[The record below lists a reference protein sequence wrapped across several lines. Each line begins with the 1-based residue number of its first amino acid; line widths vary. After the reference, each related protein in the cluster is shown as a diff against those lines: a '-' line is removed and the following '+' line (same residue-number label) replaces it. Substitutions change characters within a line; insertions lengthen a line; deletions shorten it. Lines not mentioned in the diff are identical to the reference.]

1 MFGILGLGLADHRI
15 GGVTNGLE
23 MAAEYLR
30 QKFPAPLAG
39 AIIGIAD
46 VGNKGIDYP
55 PGEAPVMELVLPEFK
70 V

>member
-1 MFGILGLGLADHRI
+1 
-15 GGVTNGLE
+15 

-55 PGEAPVMELVLPEFK
+55 PGEVPVMELVLPEFK

>member
-1 MFGILGLGLADHRI
+1 M
-15 GGVTNGLE
+15 E